1 MALELVFS
9 FAKIASLPADVKETA
24 ILAVGG
30 HFQAAYELYAHEN
43 VAVKS
48 GALSPEQVNVI
59 KRDQKPGDLSE
70 ECGLAYDVAKY
81 LCSQKRPLPRE
92 EWERCVGAF
101 GREGTVA
108 LVHYVGFYA
117 YLSIALNAVDAP
129 VPE

>member
-1 MALELVFS
+1 MALDLVFS

-24 ILAVGG
+24 ILTVGG

-48 GALSPEQVNVI
+48 GVLSQEQVDAI
-59 KRDQKPGDLSE
+59 KRDEKPGDLNE
-70 ECGLAYDVAKY
+70 ECALAFDVAKY
-81 LCSQKRPLPRE
+81 LCSQKGPLPRGM
-92 EWERCVGAF
+92 WERCVRAF

-108 LVHYVGFYA
+108 LVQYVGFYA